1 MANAAKFTKASCGHM
16 FAHYERKKDENGEY
30 IKFGNQNIDPNKSHL
45 NYNLAVHQQER
56 QGDFV
61 RQRCSEVH
69 CLNRKDVNVMCSWI
83 VTQPHDFPS
92 EQSKEFFEQ
101 TYKFLEN
108 RYGKENVVS
117 AYVHMDEVSPHLH
130 FAFVPVVEDKK
141 KERLTVSAKNC
152 IDKKELLVFH
162 KELSSALNNYFE
174 KDIGI
179 HTDITSE
186 QGGNK
191 TISELKKETKKMQKE
206 LNALQGLKNELQGT
220 INDLSDKKLVLNQS
234 VLKLTKT
241 LSESEVQEIDTTP
254 AFLGGYKGF
263 TPEQAQKSVNTNI
276 ILLKE
281 NKKLK
286 KELEE
291 LKKENEKLEVDR
303 SSDFISKKYELDK
316 AMYIAAELKKIKMPC
331 LLHKDGTISILKWEE
346 ETEQFKQIDNSY
358 KPSVIKSMINL
369 AQQKSAAT
377 EFIKN
382 SEKKKDF
389 NKAL

>member
-69 CLNRKDVNVMCSWI
+69 CLNRKDVNVMCSWV
-83 VTQPHDFPS
+83 VTQPHDFPA

-108 RYGKENVVS
+108 KYGKENVVS

-130 FAFVPVVEDKK
+130 FAFVPVIEDKK

-162 KELSSALNNYFE
+162 KELSSALNKHFG

-191 TISELKKETKKMQKE
+191 TISELKKETKRAQNE
-206 LNALQGLKNELQGT
+206 LNALQGLKNEIQGT
-220 INDLSDKKLVLNQS
+220 INDLNDKKLILKQS
-234 VLKLTKT
+234 ALKYTQI

-254 AFLGGYKGF
+254 TFLGGYKGF

-291 LKKENEKLEVDR
+291 SKKENEELK
-303 SSDFISKKYELDK
+303 SSPFISKKYELDK
-316 AMYIAAELKKIKMPC
+316 AIYIATELKKDKKPY
-331 LLHKDGTISILKWEE
+331 LLSKDGIVSMQKWVA
-346 ETEQFKQIDNSY
+346 ETEKFKDIENSY
-358 KPSVIKSMINL
+358 KQPKQKLKDISSTAIK
-369 AQQKSAAT
+369 KSA
-377 EFIKN
+377 ESNVLKSPEN
-382 SEKKKDF
+382 KKAF
-389 NKAL
+389 NKTL

>member
-1 MANAAKFTKASCGHM
+1 MLVNIQQMRNWCSISAAIMFIFAGDSVQSQRLRCFLNA
-16 FAHYERKKDENGEY
+16 EY
-30 IKFGNQNIDPNKSHL
+30 
-45 NYNLAVHQQER
+45 A
-56 QGDFV
+56 
-61 RQRCSEVH
+61 
-69 CLNRKDVNVMCSWI
+69 
-83 VTQPHDFPS
+83 
-92 EQSKEFFEQ
+92 
-101 TYKFLEN
+101 
-108 RYGKENVVS
+108 
-117 AYVHMDEVSPHLH
+117 
-130 FAFVPVVEDKK
+130 
-141 KERLTVSAKNC
+141 
-152 IDKKELLVFH
+152 
-162 KELSSALNNYFE
+162 ALNNYFE

-191 TISELKKETKKMQKE
+191 TISELKKETKKIQKE
-206 LNALQGLKNELQGT
+206 LNALQGLKNELQCT
-220 INDLSDKKLVLNQS
+220 INDLSDKKLVLKQS
-234 VLKLTKT
+234 VLKLTKI
-241 LSESEVQEIDTTP
+241 LSESEAQEIDTTP
-254 AFLGGYKGF
+254 TFLGGYKGF

-291 LKKENEKLEVDR
+291 IKKENEKLEADR

-346 ETEQFKQIDNSY
+346 ETEQFKQIEDSY

-369 AQQKSAAT
+369 AHQKSAAT
-377 EFIKN
+377 ESIKN